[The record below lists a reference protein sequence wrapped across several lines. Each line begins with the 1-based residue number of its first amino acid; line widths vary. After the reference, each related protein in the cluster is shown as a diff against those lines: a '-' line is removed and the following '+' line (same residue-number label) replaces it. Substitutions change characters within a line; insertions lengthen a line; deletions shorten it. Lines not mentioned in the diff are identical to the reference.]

1 MDKFILQ
8 WVNNFAGK
16 REWLDILGVMVSEY
30 LIFLLP
36 IIIFLV
42 YFFSKKSAGFLIFK
56 KILLSLVFVYLFN
69 YLIGY
74 LVARSRPFVADK
86 GIYQLAKFFAQASDY
101 SFPSQH
107 TAAAFVL
114 ALIVFFDKKKL
125 GIILLILA
133 VLIGGSRVFVG
144 VHYPSDILGGIL
156 TACLSIFVI
165 DYLIKSENL
174 NKLKYRKFKAIFRKT

>member
-1 MDKFILQ
+1 MDQFILQ
-8 WVNNFAGK
+8 WINNFAGK
-16 REWLDILGVMVSEY
+16 REWLDMLGVIISEY

-42 YFFSKKSAGFLIFK
+42 YFFSKKSNGFLIFK
-56 KILLSLVFVYLFN
+56 KILLSLIFVYLFN

-74 LVARSRPFVADK
+74 LVARPRPFVTDK
-86 GIYQLAKFFAQASDY
+86 GIYQLAKFFARASDY

-107 TAAAFVL
+107 TATAFVL
-114 ALIVFFDKKKL
+114 ALVVFLDKKKL

-133 VLIGGSRVFVG
+133 ALIGGSRIFVG

-156 TACLSIFVI
+156 MACLSILFI
-165 DYLIKSENL
+165 DYLIK
-174 NKLKYRKFKAIFRKT
+174 FKTIFRKT